1 MYSLTF
7 NLQQEEGIE
16 AVTQFLDKWCESQFL
31 MSIGDG
37 KMEDERYEYQISL
50 KNNVDH
56 KDLYRNFSMLE
67 GVYNVKL
74 NRRNNTERL

>member
-7 NLQQEEGIE
+7 NLQHEEGID
-16 AVTQFLDKWCESQFL
+16 AITDFLDSWCESHFL

-50 KNNVDH
+50 KDDVDH
-56 KDLYRNFSMLE
+56 KDLYRNFGALV

>member
-1 MYSLTF
+1 
-7 NLQQEEGIE
+7 
-16 AVTQFLDKWCESQFL
+16 

-50 KNNVDH
+50 KQNVDQ
-56 KDLYRNFSMLE
+56 KDLYRSFAMLE
-67 GVYNVKL
+67 GIYNVKL